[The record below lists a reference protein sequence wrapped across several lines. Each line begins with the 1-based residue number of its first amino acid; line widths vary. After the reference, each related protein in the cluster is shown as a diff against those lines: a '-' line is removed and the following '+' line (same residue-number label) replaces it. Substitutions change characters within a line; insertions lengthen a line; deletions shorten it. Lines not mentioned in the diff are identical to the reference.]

1 MIEKIR
7 RPKPVFSY
15 IPRNGDMIASTEMAM
30 PAFHAHDDDF
40 LFQIQHPSKSPSSDS
55 AAKVFL
61 ERTVRR
67 IRNGRKSAYQV
78 PPVGMPFWRKLFRR
92 LSKSWSVGR

>member
-1 MIEKIR
+1 
-7 RPKPVFSY
+7 
-15 IPRNGDMIASTEMAM
+15 M
-30 PAFHAHDDDF
+30 PDLHAHDDDF
-40 LFQIQHPSKSPSSDS
+40 LFQSQYPSGEAPSSDS
-55 AAKVFL
+55 AANVFL